1 MSAAPWAPAPPP
13 EAATGD
19 TGDCACRRPEGEPLP
34 RPWPRMSEAER
45 AAWLAR
51 NLTDEARAAGERAQR
66 DAEEAAAS
74 AGRMAEVGG
83 AQGARRPGGW
93 AQLLTAAASVRH
105 ELEAQLREISRG
117 PEAETDAEALRAASL
132 DELHRAAYDLQA
144 WVAGRRRAD
153 AAAEA
158 ARAERAAAWDA
169 GASRRVADVRAGFE
183 AARAG
188 VAPPVLA
195 WTPEHG
201 PGSQAWLRAYAVG
214 ELLRGIDV
222 SASAPAR
229 ARKKKLDRRG
239 GVA

>member
-1 MSAAPWAPAPPP
+1 
-13 EAATGD
+13 
-19 TGDCACRRPEGEPLP
+19 
-34 RPWPRMSEAER
+34 MSEAER

-74 AGRMAEVGG
+74 AGRMAEIGG
-83 AQGARRPGGW
+83 ARARRPGGW

-117 PEAETDAEALRAASL
+117 PEAERDAEALRAASL

-158 ARAERAAAWDA
+158 ARAERATAWDA
-169 GASRRVADVRAGFE
+169 GASRRVADARAGFE
-183 AARAG
+183 AGRAG
-188 VAPPVLA
+188 VVLPAPA
-195 WTPEHG
+195 WIPEHG

-214 ELLRGIDV
+214 ELLRGVDV
-222 SASAPAR
+222 SAPAQAP
-229 ARKKKLDRRG
+229 ARKKKLDRRDE
-239 GVA
+239 VA

>member
-1 MSAAPWAPAPPP
+1 
-13 EAATGD
+13 
-19 TGDCACRRPEGEPLP
+19 
-34 RPWPRMSEAER
+34 MSEAER

-74 AGRMAEVGG
+74 AGRMAEIGG
-83 AQGARRPGGW
+83 PRGARRPGGW

-117 PEAETDAEALRAASL
+117 PEAERDAEALRAASL

-169 GASRRVADVRAGFE
+169 GASRRVADARAGFE
-183 AARAG
+183 AGRAG
-188 VAPPVLA
+188 EALPALPTLA
-195 WTPEHG
+195 WTHG
-201 PGSQAWLRAYAVG
+201 PGSHAWLRAYAVG
-214 ELLRGIDV
+214 ELLRGVDV
-222 SASAPAR
+222 SAPAR
-229 ARKKKLDRRG
+229 AQARKKKLDRRDE
-239 GVA
+239 VA

>member
-1 MSAAPWAPAPPP
+1 
-13 EAATGD
+13 
-19 TGDCACRRPEGEPLP
+19 
-34 RPWPRMSEAER
+34 MSEAER

-74 AGRMAEVGG
+74 TGRMGG
-83 AQGARRPGGW
+83 IGGPRGARRPGGW

-117 PEAETDAEALRAASL
+117 PEAEADAEALRAASL

-214 ELLRGIDV
+214 ELLRGVDV

>member
-1 MSAAPWAPAPPP
+1 MYPFRW
-13 EAATGD
+13 E
-19 TGDCACRRPEGEPLP
+19 
-34 RPWPRMSEAER
+34 
-45 AAWLAR
+45 
-51 NLTDEARAAGERAQR
+51 
-66 DAEEAAAS
+66 
-74 AGRMAEVGG
+74 RMAEVGG

-214 ELLRGIDV
+214 ELLRGV
-222 SASAPAR
+222 GAR
-229 ARKKKLDRRG
+229 AGAEEK
-239 GVA
+239 A